1 MKTRT
6 FGKTGET
13 VSLLGYGCM
22 RFPTK
27 NGRIDE
33 ERTERQVISAIE
45 AGVNYFDTAILYPGS
60 EAVLGRILAKGWRDR
75 VLVADKIPPFRV
87 HARKDL
93 DRHLEGMLERLQT
106 DRIDFLL
113 VHALN
118 DFEGWRRFRACGFD
132 EWLAE
137 VRAAGRVRHIG
148 FSWHGSREDFIRVVD
163 DFDWEFCQIQYNY
176 LDEQFQAGR
185 EGMRHAAAK
194 GLGIVVM
201 EPLRGGMLTG
211 RLPAE
216 ARDAM
221 EKASIRR
228 TPAAW
233 AFDWLYDQPELQV
246 VLSGMNEET
255 HIEENIRLAA
265 KAEPGML
272 ASADHAVIS
281 TVRDA
286 LRSRIRVGC
295 TGCGYCMPCPAG
307 VNIPDV
313 FAMYNTAALGQ
324 PLQQR
329 IQYTMASSGYAGGKP
344 NHAGLCMQCGKCE
357 RHCPQHIE
365 IRKELAQAHRKMY
378 IRALTPAIGALRLYT
393 RLRAGGGNRNGLPT
407 QESRNDR

>member
-1 MKTRT
+1 MQTRT

-33 ERTERQVISAIE
+33 ERTERQVRSAIE
-45 AGVNYFDTAILYPGS
+45 AGVNYFDTAYLYSGS
-60 EAVLGRILAKGWRDR
+60 EAILGRILAKGLRDR
-75 VLVADKIPPFRV
+75 VLIADKIPPFLV

-93 DRHLEGMLERLQT
+93 DRLLGVLLERLQT
-106 DRIDFLL
+106 NHIDFLL

-118 DFEGWRRFRACGFD
+118 DYEGWRRFRACGFD

-137 VRAAGRVRHIG
+137 VRAAGKVRHIG

-163 DFDWEFCQIQYNY
+163 DFEWEFCQIQYNY
-176 LDEQFQAGR
+176 LDEQYQAGR
-185 EGMRHAAAK
+185 DGMRHAAAK
-194 GLGIVVM
+194 GLGVVIM

-211 RLPAE
+211 RLPDV

-221 EKASIRR
+221 EKAPIRR

-246 VLSGMNEET
+246 VLSGMNEEA
-255 HIEENIRLAA
+255 HIEENIRLASQA
-265 KAEPGML
+265 SVGML
-272 ASADHAVIS
+272 SPEEQAVIG

-313 FAMYNTAALGQ
+313 FAMYNAAALEHS
-324 PLQQR
+324 LQHR
-329 IQYTMASSGYAGGKP
+329 IQYTMAGSGYAGGKP
-344 NHAGLCMQCGKCE
+344 NHAGLCTQCGKCE
-357 RHCPQHIE
+357 RHCPQHIA
-365 IRKELAQAHRKMY
+365 IRKELADAHKTLR
-378 IRALTPAIGALRLYT
+378 IRAISPLIAGLRLYT
-393 RLRAGGGNRNGLPT
+393 RIRSKKNPVT
-407 QESRNDR
+407 

>member
-33 ERTERQVISAIE
+33 ERTERQVVSAIE
-45 AGVNYFDTAILYPGS
+45 AGVNYFDTAFLYNGS
-60 EAVLGRILAKGWRDR
+60 ESVLGRILAKGWRDR
-75 VLVADKIPPFRV
+75 VLIADKIPPFRV

-93 DRHLEGMLERLQT
+93 DRHLDVMLERLQT

-132 EWLAE
+132 AWLEA
-137 VRAAGRVRHIG
+137 VRAAGKVRHIG

-194 GLGIVVM
+194 GLGVVIM

-211 RLPAE
+211 RLPEE

-221 EKASIRR
+221 EKASIKRS
-228 TPAAW
+228 PAAW

-246 VLSGMNEET
+246 VLSGMNVES
-255 HIEENIRLAA
+255 HIEENIRLAS

-272 ASADHAVIS
+272 GADDHAVID

-313 FAMYNTAALGQ
+313 FAMYNAAALGQ

-329 IQYTMASSGYAGGKP
+329 IQYTMAGSGYAGGKP
-344 NHAGLCMQCGKCE
+344 NHAGLCTQCGKCE

-365 IRKELAQAHRKMY
+365 IRKVLAQAHRTMY
-378 IRALTPAIGALRLYT
+378 VRALTPAIGALRLYA
-393 RLRAGGGNRNGLPT
+393 RLRAGGNRNG
-407 QESRNDR
+407 